1 MFRDPASVAVVGASA
16 NPAKWG
22 YWLARGALGG
32 RERRAVYLVNR
43 RGGTILGAP
52 AAAALGDLADVPEL
66 VAFCVP
72 PEQVWRVVD
81 EALALGVRGLLG
93 ITADV
98 PGREKLAARVS
109 ARGARLIGPAS
120 LGLSDAATDLRLAWG
135 SFTPGALAIV
145 SQSGQVGSEIALLAE
160 RAGLGVSRFV
170 SVGSELDVT
179 TADLL
184 DDLAGHGLTR
194 AVAVYLESFSG
205 GRRVFDAARTLR
217 AAGKPVVLLAAG
229 GSEAGQRAARSHTGA
244 LTSPLEL
251 VDAACRA
258 AGAVRAQTPA
268 ELIHMVTYLLTAR
281 PPAGPRVAV
290 VSDSGGQG
298 ALAADSLSLRGLA
311 VPELTASA
319 AVLARWLPAAAATAN
334 PVDLAGAG
342 ERDLGSYRDVAA
354 ALLTSGEVDS
364 VLLSGYFGR
373 YGQDSP
379 ALAAPEKD
387 VATQLGGL
395 VRQTGRPLVVHSMG
409 SGSMTAAALRDGGIP
424 VYDTI
429 EAAACA
435 LSGAVALGTH
445 PGRRP
450 ATVTTTGPFSET
462 GYWVARTLL
471 RDAGVAFTPARQVSD
486 QREAAEAAAHLTA
499 PYVLKAAWL
508 EHKSESGG
516 VVTGL
521 TDAAAVAHAL
531 AEMRRRLGDG
541 PYVLEEQD
549 VRRDVAEMIV
559 GARREAGLGPMVM
572 VGAGGTEAELYRD
585 VATECAPVDLDR
597 ALAMVSGLRCAPL
610 LAGWRGRPAVDV
622 ASLARA
628 VVAVSEL
635 VTRLPGDATEVEVN
649 PIRVG
654 PDGAVAVDALLV
666 PGGAGP

>member
-22 YWLARGALGG
+22 YWLARGALAG
-32 RERRAVYLVNR
+32 RDRRAVNLVNR
-43 RGGTILGAP
+43 RGGTILGAR
-52 AAAALGDLADVPEL
+52 AAAALSDLEDVPEL

-81 EALALGVRGLLG
+81 EALSLGVRGLLG

-98 PGREKLAARVS
+98 PGREKLAERVS

-120 LGLSDAATDLRLAWG
+120 LGLSDAATGLHLAWG

-170 SVGSELDVT
+170 SVGSQLDVT
-179 TADLL
+179 AADLL

-194 AVAVYLESFSG
+194 AVAVYLESFAG
-205 GRRVFDAARTLR
+205 GRRVFDAARRLR

-258 AGAVRAQTPA
+258 AGAMRAQTPA
-268 ELIHMVTYLLTAR
+268 ELIHVVTYLLTAR

-298 ALAADSLSLRGLA
+298 ALAADCLSLRGLA
-311 VPELTASA
+311 VPELTATA
-319 AVLARWLPAAAATAN
+319 AVLARRLPAAAATAN

-342 ERDLGSYRDVAA
+342 EHDLGSYRDVAA

-395 VRQTGRPLVVHSMG
+395 VGQTGRPLVVHSMG
-409 SGSMTAAALRDGGIP
+409 GDSMTAAALRDGGIP

-435 LSGAVALGTH
+435 LSGAVALATQR
-445 PGRRP
+445 GRPP
-450 ATVTTTGPFSET
+450 ATVTVAGPPAGT
-462 GYWVARTLL
+462 GYWAARTLL

-486 QREAAEAAAHLTA
+486 LREAAAAAARLTA

-516 VVTGL
+516 VATGL
-521 TDAAAVAHAL
+521 TDAAAVARAL

-549 VRRDVAEMIV
+549 VRRDVVEMIV
-559 GARREAGLGPMVM
+559 GARRETGLGPMVM

-585 VATECAPVDLDR
+585 VATECAPVDLAR

-622 ASLARA
+622 ASLAQV

-635 VTRLPGDATEVEVN
+635 VMRLPGDATEVEVN

-654 PDGAVAVDALLV
+654 PDGAIAVDALLV